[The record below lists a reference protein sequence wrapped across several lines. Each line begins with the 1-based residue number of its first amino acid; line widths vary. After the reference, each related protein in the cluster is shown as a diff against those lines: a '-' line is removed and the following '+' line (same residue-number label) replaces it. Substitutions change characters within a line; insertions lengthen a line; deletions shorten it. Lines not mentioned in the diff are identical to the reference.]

1 MLQKQNTF
9 AQVGYHMS
17 SNIDLFVY
25 GTLKKDLR
33 LHGLVENHKFLG
45 EFMTAPKYDVL
56 DYANGIF
63 PIVFRKDNGF
73 KIKGELYSVHPAQ
86 YEYIFLME
94 RGAGYVP
101 EPVSLE
107 PNGVQA
113 TMFIYQGEPNDEWLS
128 DENVSIKDNIK
139 EWRN

>member
-1 MLQKQNTF
+1 
-9 AQVGYHMS
+9 
-17 SNIDLFVY
+17 
-25 GTLKKDLR
+25 
-33 LHGLVENHKFLG
+33 
-45 EFMTAPKYDVL
+45 
-56 DYANGIF
+56 
-63 PIVFRKDNGF
+63 
-73 KIKGELYSVHPAQ
+73 
-86 YEYIFLME
+86 ME

-101 EPVSLE
+101 EPVLLE

>member
-1 MLQKQNTF
+1 MKRQT
-9 AQVGYHMS
+9 HM
-17 SNIDLFVY
+17 DLFVY

-33 LHGLVENHKFLG
+33 LHGLLEQQKFLG
-45 EFMTAPKYDVL
+45 DFTTPPQYDIT
-56 DYANGIF
+56 DYAHGIF
-63 PIVFRKDNGF
+63 PIVYRKENGF
-73 KIKGELYSVHPAQ
+73 KIRGELYSVHPAQ

-101 EPVSLE
+101 EPVLLE

-128 DENVSIKDNIK
+128 DENVSIKDNTK

>member
-1 MLQKQNTF
+1 MDNSFSDKSF
-9 AQVGYHMS
+9 AS
-17 SNIDLFVY
+17 LW
-25 GTLKKDLR
+25 
-33 LHGLVENHKFLG
+33 
-45 EFMTAPKYDVL
+45 TA
-56 DYANGIF
+56 F
-63 PIVFRKDNGF
+63 
-73 KIKGELYSVHPAQ
+73 S
-86 YEYIFLME
+86 ME